1 MERRGIMQIKTA
13 VFAMLFVGVGCS
25 HAQKRT
31 DLNQAQALGPPPAA
45 KPMAAPPSQ
54 GDEVATNNESR
65 AGRPGDAIYF
75 DFDSYLL
82 RDDARPELQKV
93 AQEAKKA
100 TAVRI
105 EGNCDERGTT
115 EYNLALGDA
124 RARAAA
130 TYLGRLGVPK
140 KELSTISYGSQRPKV
155 MGHSESA
162 WSKNRRDDFKIS
174 TVQ

>member
-1 MERRGIMQIKTA
+1 MQIKTA

-25 HAQKRT
+25 HAQKRS
-31 DLNQAQALGPPPAA
+31 DLNQAQALRGPPPAA
-45 KPMAAPPSQ
+45 KPIDAAQTQ
-54 GDEVATNNESR
+54 GDEVATTIDNR
-65 AGRPGDAIYF
+65 AGQSGDAIYF

-82 RDDARPELQKV
+82 RNDAQPELQKV

-100 TAVRI
+100 KAVRI

-130 TYLGRLGVPK
+130 TYLQRLGVPK
-140 KELSTISYGSQRPKV
+140 KELSTISYGSERPKV